1 MNFVFKMPLISF
13 LFPHIWKAGLLGTAS
28 NMKKNL
34 TSGFC
39 ACGIVALNRQEVLN
53 KIPGQSSGGEAST
66 SATVSDAM
74 LDLLGSLRYVGLWQK
89 GLGHAT
95 YMM

>member
-1 MNFVFKMPLISF
+1 MEGGASWDSKQHEKELD
-13 LFPHIWKAGLLGTAS
+13 IWLL
-28 NMKKNL
+28 
-34 TSGFC
+34 C
-39 ACGIVALNRQEVLN
+39 VRIVALNRQEVLN